1 MAILTLKKQ
10 GQAKKNEK
18 IIKNVVSISIARI
31 KPNPHQPR
39 KYFDRESL
47 NSLAKSIGQVGILQ
61 PVLVRRMADES
72 YQLVS
77 GERRLKAARIAGL
90 KRVPCIVLGLNERKS
105 SLFAA
110 TENLQRKDVDLFD
123 EAIGI
128 SKMIDVNGMTREDA
142 AISLG
147 ISDSEVKERL
157 SLLNLSDD
165 EKSICK
171 DLKLDKNQI
180 LSLSRVDKK
189 ELRLEALERLAR
201 GTISSSEIESIEKI
215 VEGENQEK
223 QRIRKNSAV
232 LGNYGLFL
240 KTINKAVEILN
251 NAGGSA
257 VIENIKADRQTMLVI
272 TVNNS

>member
-128 SKMIDVNGMTREDA
+128 SKMIDFYGMTREDA

-215 VEGENQEK
+215 ASALGVPLSQLFEELGSGERSDSIPLKCYEFLSAKTEPEQKHLYQLLVEMDK
-223 QRIRKNSAV
+223 YK
-232 LGNYGLFL
+232 
-240 KTINKAVEILN
+240 
-251 NAGGSA
+251 
-257 VIENIKADRQTMLVI
+257 DM
-272 TVNNS
+272 

>member
-1 MAILTLKKQ
+1 M
-10 GQAKKNEK
+10 
-18 IIKNVVSISIARI
+18 SISIARI

-128 SKMIDVNGMTREDA
+128 SKMIDFYGMTREDA